1 VEADGTAVEA
11 SLGYADTA
19 ACLFVGQV
27 NPGKMNRTV
36 TSVPAKQLG
45 TSQTMH

>member
-19 ACLFVGQV
+19 VCLFVGQV
-27 NPGKMNRTV
+27 NPGKTNRTP
-36 TSVPAKQLG
+36 TSVTDKLED